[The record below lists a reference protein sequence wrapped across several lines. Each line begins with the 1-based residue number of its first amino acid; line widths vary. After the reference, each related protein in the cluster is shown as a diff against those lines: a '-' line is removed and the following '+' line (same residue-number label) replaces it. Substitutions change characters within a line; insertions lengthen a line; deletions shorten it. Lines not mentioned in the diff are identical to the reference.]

1 MSGASL
7 TSFKRS
13 DSHKSDV
20 EMGNGGALPGSFVAS
35 GIASAHSFILDHS
48 EVIKLEPYCSIDR
61 KKGDLLLKS
70 SWVIWAH

>member
-61 KKGDLLLKS
+61 N
-70 SWVIWAH
+70 